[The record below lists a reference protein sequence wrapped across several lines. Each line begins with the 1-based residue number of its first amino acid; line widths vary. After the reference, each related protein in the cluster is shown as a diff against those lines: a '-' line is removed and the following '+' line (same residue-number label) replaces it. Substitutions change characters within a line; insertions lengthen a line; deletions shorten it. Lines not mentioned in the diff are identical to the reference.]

1 MIKIAMI
8 NIHHEFKRQNL
19 KSKMT
24 LQVHDEL
31 VFDALMEE
39 VEIIKPIIYEKMVS
53 AIKTNV
59 PIEAEIGVGFNWLE
73 AH

>member
-1 MIKIAMI
+1 MID
-8 NIHHEFKRQNL
+8 IHCEFKKQNF
-19 KSKMT
+19 KSRMT

-31 VFDALMEE
+31 VFDVHKDE
-39 VEIIKPIIYEKMVS
+39 VEIIKPIIYDKMVH

-59 PIEAEIGVGFNWLE
+59 PIEAEMGTGLNWLE

>member
-8 NIHHEFKRQNL
+8 NIHKKFREQNIQ
-19 KSKMT
+19 SKMT

-31 VFDALMEE
+31 VFDVLNNEL
-39 VEIIKPIIYEKMVS
+39 EIVKPIIADCMVN
-53 AIKTNV
+53 AIKLNV
-59 PIEAEIGVGFNWLE
+59 PIEVEIGVGQNWLE